1 MQIYMEEIYDLL
13 NPRNGKLKIR
23 EDLEYGETYVEDLII
38 VPISNYKQSVDL
50 INAGLE
56 YRKTGNQVM
65 LLFYCRK

>member
-1 MQIYMEEIYDLL
+1 MEEIYDLL

>member
-50 INAGLE
+50 INAGL
-56 YRKTGNQVM
+56 
-65 LLFYCRK
+65 